1 MAFQLQNQIYV
12 ENTKKVVVKSGY
24 KKIVKA
30 YLNLLYYNYELWEK
44 DLKYDDY
51 YDKVTVSRPVI
62 VIFTISKDIRI

>member
-51 YDKVTVSRPVI
+51 YDKVTVSRSVI